1 VLHHRTDRGQERGAR
16 RVADRREETSNE
28 RPGMASLDIRG
39 GKSAMVVDD
48 STIIVGGR
56 FLLGV
61 ALLLLWQFYPELFGT
76 NAFWLSRPTLILGK
90 AIELYHD
97 GELLPSVAATV
108 WETALGLVIGCLIGI
123 GIGLAVGAR
132 RAVRDICE
140 PFLLIANAFP
150 KIAMAPLFLIWFGI
164 GLWMKV
170 AVAFSLVVVVMALS
184 TYSGMRTIRP
194 ELVNNARAMGA
205 SEMQIFRKIVLPSIV
220 PWLFAG
226 LRVSLTF
233 ALIGAVL
240 GEFIAAQSGLGYMID
255 DGMATFDS
263 ELVFLALVIL
273 LVLVWIANSL
283 MEWIG
288 HRFGIDEDS
297 PTMAYSS

>member
-1 VLHHRTDRGQERGAR
+1 
-16 RVADRREETSNE
+16 
-28 RPGMASLDIRG
+28 MASLDIGRR
-39 GKSAMVVDD
+39 KSASMVNDT
-48 STIIVGGR
+48 TIIVGGR

-61 ALLLLWQFYPELFGT
+61 GLLLLWQFYPELFGT
-76 NAFWLSRPTLILGK
+76 NPFWLSRPTLILSK
-90 AIELYHD
+90 AIELYHE
-97 GELLPSVAATV
+97 GLLLPNIAATV
-108 WETALGLVIGCLIGI
+108 TETLLGLAVGCVIGIAV
-123 GIGLAVGAR
+123 GLAVGATR
-132 RAVRDICE
+132 SMREICE

-150 KIAMAPLFLIWFGI
+150 KIAMAPLFMIWFGI

-184 TYSGMRTIRP
+184 TYSGMQTIRL
-194 ELVNNARAMGA
+194 ELVNSARTMGA
-205 SEMQIFRKIVLPSIV
+205 TEIQIFRKIVLPSIM

-273 LVLVWIANSL
+273 FMLVWVANFL

-288 HRFGIDEDS
+288 HRFGVSEES
-297 PTMAYSS
+297 PTIAYNS

>member
-1 VLHHRTDRGQERGAR
+1 
-16 RVADRREETSNE
+16 
-28 RPGMASLDIRG
+28 MASLDIGRE
-39 GKSAMVVDD
+39 KTAIVVDD
-48 STIIVGGR
+48 TTIIVGGR
-56 FLLGV
+56 LLLG
-61 ALLLLWQFYPELFGT
+61 AGLLLLWQFYPELFGT
-76 NAFWLSRPTLILGK
+76 NPFWLSRPTLILGK
-90 AIELYHD
+90 AVELYN
-97 GELLPSVAATV
+97 EEMLLSNISATV
-108 WETALGLVIGCLIGI
+108 SETLLGLALGCVIGVAL
-123 GIGLAVGAR
+123 GLAVGAT
-132 RAVRDICE
+132 RAMREIFE

-150 KIAMAPLFLIWFGI
+150 KIAMAPLFMIWFGI

-170 AVAFSLVVVVMALS
+170 AIAFSLVVVVMALS

-194 ELVNNARAMGA
+194 ELVNYARTMGA
-205 SEMQIFRKIVLPSIV
+205 TEEQIFRKIVLPSIT

-226 LRVSLTF
+226 FRVSLTF

-273 LVLVWIANSL
+273 FMLVWFANSL

-288 HRFGIDEDS
+288 RRFGIDEDS
-297 PTMAYSS
+297 PTTAYNS